1 MTFPYRTVF
10 QQVEESLIQYGSQ
23 HLPQDQIRVALD
35 FYKTFAERELT
46 DALSFA
52 LLRDVVFYSG
62 FRAATVTARMNTIKC
77 WFPDWRTVTDYSDA
91 DVAKIMSDSGMIRE
105 QAED

>member
-1 MTFPYRTVF
+1 MTFQYRIVF
-10 QQVEESLIQYGSQ
+10 QQVEESLIQYGAQ
-23 HLPQDQIRVALD
+23 HLPPDQIRVALD

-77 WFPDWRTVTDYSDA
+77 WLPIGVQLQITAMLMWQKSCP
-91 DVAKIMSDSGMIRE
+91 IR
-105 QAED
+105 A